1 MTRRLLLVMGQ
12 SNAGGLCIAAN
23 VNNYTNFGTPDA
35 SIPFVSRGLLSSV
48 GDAPAGGD
56 VLDPI
61 SGVRGLGPR
70 LISMG
75 GSLGV
80 GTCGPEVSCG
90 KELHR
95 MMPNEWAVGQIWID
109 ASDMNKWK
117 PSTTY
122 PNTGP
127 PFWHASMLAQIDS
140 IQLKTQS
147 SLRRGGVL
155 WAQGTS
161 DALSGALAAAYPTN
175 VDAMF
180 NAIGARYCATAT
192 DLLISVDRISQ
203 QFIDNFSGAATDG
216 PTIRAAETAFVAA
229 KPTRRALVNTD
240 DLALRVDNAHFADN
254 SYATMGVRHA
264 AAIFQLIAASS
275 GSGMVGVGIGLS

>member
-1 MTRRLLLVMGQ
+1 MVMTRRLLLVMGQ

-23 VNNYTNFGTPDA
+23 VNNYTNFATPDPN
-35 SIPFVSRGLLSSV
+35 IPFVSRGLLS
-48 GDAPAGGD
+48 GDPPGGD
-56 VLDPI
+56 VLDPV

-109 ASDMNKWK
+109 ASDMDKWK
-117 PSTTY
+117 PSTVY

-127 PFWHASMLAQIDS
+127 PFWHATMLAQIED
-140 IQLKTQS
+140 IQTKTQS
-147 SLRRGGVL
+147 SLRRGAVL
-155 WAQGTS
+155 WSQGTS
-161 DALSGALAAAYPTN
+161 DALSAPLAGAWLTN
-175 VDAMF
+175 VTALYS
-180 NAIGARYCATAT
+180 AGGARYCASAD
-192 DLLISVDRISQ
+192 DLIIAVDRISQ
-203 QFIDNFSGAATDG
+203 ATIDAGAVTQG
-216 PTIRAAETAFVAA
+216 PTVRAAQTSFVAA
-229 KPTRRALVNTD
+229 KPARRALVNSD
-240 DLALRVDNAHFADN
+240 DLALRVDNLHYADN

-264 AAIFQLIAASS
+264 AAIFAMIAG
-275 GSGMVGVGIGLS
+275 GSGGLMGPGMGLR